1 MNISTRAKALVG
13 VVALGGAAVAM
24 GGAFTAGGISGTAH
38 ETPAFIG
45 GSVDQSIT
53 GATISSI
60 VHDVDEANNKI
71 NSVTL
76 TFGDATADGKV
87 PVITFTG
94 ATENGAYTCVAVDAT
109 SNQSLCSP
117 NATTPV
123 KADTNVTSVDITVS
137 A

>member
-1 MNISTRAKALVG
+1 MNINTRAKALIG
-13 VVALGGAAVAM
+13 AVAIGGAAIAM
-24 GGAFTAGGISGTAH
+24 GGAFTAGGITNNASAT
-38 ETPAFIG
+38 EFVG
-45 GSVDQSIT
+45 GSVDQTIV
-53 GATISSI
+53 GATLSSI

-94 ATENGAYTCVAVDAT
+94 ATENGAYTCAPVDPT
-109 SNQSLCSP
+109 SNLSLCSP
-117 NATTPV
+117 DVTTPV
-123 KADTNVTSVDITVS
+123 RADTNVTSVDITV